1 VAVVVV
7 FCGDADVG
15 TAVGV
20 WVLELPRQKLENK
33 PIVNTVVNSS
43 VIFL

>member
-20 WVLELPRQKLENK
+20 WVLELPRQNWKINPL
-33 PIVNTVVNSS
+33 
-43 VIFL
+43 